1 MSFLF
6 CFDLFLSPC
15 FVLYA
20 YLQCYHL
27 KVEMCF
33 LFSFCLYHENRA
45 LSCPYHFVLVIIGDN
60 YKLAPITD
68 SDSEVNA
75 ILQSPT
81 FDRIRRKQL
90 AEYINGHFKGQKL
103 EDQIFRQID
112 TLITTNLRGELK
124 REGSHLNI
132 ILEREGVTRKQDQ
145 KNLGNQEYTDK
156 QAPAAET
163 KSEEP
168 MKKDSAA
175 NDHYTAQV
183 NQDTKIIIEI
193 ADNHISDN
201 TKKFHEKVNKEHNEK
216 QIQSVME
223 DSEDQKLTGKSSSKP
238 DSKKSKEI
246 PEALSKDHADVLKL
260 KRKNLLEHAVKGIHH
275 HQHQHLHPK
284 KDASLE
290 ADGNAVAENAH
301 SKVVEE
307 ARKQDQHISAEDRE
321 VDQHEEQQDTK
332 NENEAEGSAENL
344 HKIVEKGSAGKDLSD
359 ETSSENK
366 MEEGNDSVYKDLENN
381 TESLTEPKTSD
392 DSLESDEKKDGGG
405 FFGGIMSYFSST
417 EETEVTSE
425 KDEVL
430 KEKAEENVQKIDL
443 PDPLDRENENEF
455 TATDDMQ
462 ENFISP
468 ESSVT
473 IRSLKSI
480 KESGDEAG
488 QQNTENETDAK
499 ESIEVKETSDKERK
513 ERRLEPDEI
522 KRTVEEGKNDSVAGP
537 TEGDKMVEIPLSV
550 TASHEFS
557 PINSEGVD
565 LEHEKDKYKKSGM
578 WSTF

>member
-1 MSFLF
+1 
-6 CFDLFLSPC
+6 
-15 FVLYA
+15 
-20 YLQCYHL
+20 
-27 KVEMCF
+27 MCF

-45 LSCPYHFVLVIIGDN
+45 LSCPYHFVLVTIGDN

-112 TLITTNLRGELK
+112 NLITTNLRGELK

-132 ILEREGVTRKQDQ
+132 ILEREGVTRKQD
-145 KNLGNQEYTDK
+145 
-156 QAPAAET
+156 
-163 KSEEP
+163 
-168 MKKDSAA
+168 
-175 NDHYTAQV
+175 HYTAQV
-183 NQDTKIIIEI
+183 NQDTEIIIEK
-193 ADNHISDN
+193 ADKHISDN
-201 TKKFHEKVNKEHNEK
+201 TKELHEKVNKEHNEK

-223 DSEDQKLTGKSSSKP
+223 DSEDQKLTGKSSGKP
-238 DSKKSKEI
+238 DAKKSKEI

-290 ADGNAVAENAH
+290 ADGNAIAENAH

-307 ARKQDQHISAEDRE
+307 ARKQDQHISTEDRE

-332 NENEAEGSAENL
+332 NENEAEGSTENL
-344 HKIVEKGSAGKDLSD
+344 HKIEEKGSAGKDLSD

-417 EETEVTSE
+417 EDTEVTSE

-443 PDPLDRENENEF
+443 PDPLDRENETEF
-455 TATDDMQ
+455 IATDDMQ

-513 ERRLEPDEI
+513 ERRLEPDEV

-537 TEGDKMVEIPLSV
+537 TEGGKIVEIPLSV
-550 TASHEFS
+550 TASHGFS